1 MNPRSLEACRETLRL
16 AVSALTKEN
25 GGQNTSQHLRA
36 WLALYQITE
45 KKRWL
50 DLLRGAS
57 SAASLDS
64 LSPEERG
71 EWLRLCCDC
80 WVIDAAGPFRAAAN
94 KLAADKLSGTRA
106 IPGLLRNWRIT
117 GETRFRDQA
126 LAQLPAKAAE
136 SGFDEAAAFHA
147 AYHATGDEQHLEAAR
162 APFTDCSPTDVPLR
176 WWPLAWDIL
185 HWDAQQ
191 VAETVASWQDG
202 MHPAHDIVPALAPI
216 CLPPVDLEVRWWDAR
231 ELEEGYV
238 AEAVTFPYP
247 ALRLQFVRRT
257 SPGQVVFASRLDGEP
272 REILE
277 DAGIIAS
284 LLSNLI
290 DEVNRQ
296 AVVNP
301 PRTRLG
307 KGTIRHR

>member
-1 MNPRSLEACRETLRL
+1 MKQRALEVCRKALRT
-16 AVSALTKEN
+16 AVSALTKESS
-25 GGQNTSQHLRA
+25 GLSTSQHLRS

-50 DLLRGAS
+50 DLLREAS
-57 SAASLDS
+57 SASVLSS
-64 LSPEERG
+64 LSPEDRG

-80 WVIDAAGPFRAAAN
+80 WVIDAAGPFRGAAN
-94 KLAADKLSGTRA
+94 TLSSHDLRGTRA

-117 GETRFRDQA
+117 GESRFRDQA
-126 LAQLPAKAAE
+126 LVQLPARPAGEA
-136 SGFDEAAAFHA
+136 FDEAAALHA
-147 AYHATGDEQHLEAAR
+147 AYHATGNERHLEAAK
-162 APFTDCSPTDVPLR
+162 APFLGLSPADVPLR

-185 HWDAQQ
+185 SWDALR
-191 VAETVASWQDG
+191 VAETVAKWQDD
-202 MHPAHDIVPALAPI
+202 MPPAHDIVPALAPI
-216 CLPPVDLEVRWWDAR
+216 CLPPIDLEVRWWDAR
-231 ELEEGYV
+231 ELDEGYV

-247 ALRLQFVRRT
+247 ALRLQFVRRN
-257 SPGQVVFASRLDGEP
+257 SPGQVVFASHLDGEP
-272 REILE
+272 REVLE
-277 DAGIIAS
+277 DAGVVAS